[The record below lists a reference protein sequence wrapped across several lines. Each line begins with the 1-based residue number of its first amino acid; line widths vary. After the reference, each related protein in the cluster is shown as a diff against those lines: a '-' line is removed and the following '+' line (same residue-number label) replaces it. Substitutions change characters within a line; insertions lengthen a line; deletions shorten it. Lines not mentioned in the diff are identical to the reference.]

1 MQHREKIHVSWL
13 VAVFVGGFIGG
24 ILRYVIS
31 GVTHDGTTMMGTTI
45 VNLIGSFLLAFT
57 TYGLDMKFDLPE
69 WLLLALGT
77 GVIGGF
83 TTFSRLCDLGTKACD
98 LCHITVDA
106 QSAGRAA
113 SSNSRIL
120 GCETR
125 WKKGQKTMVILIG
138 IGAGLGA
145 VCRYGITVLGKMLW
159 PGKPLATLLINV
171 LGSLLAG
178 LLVGLPTLS
187 AFRLFLL
194 PGFCGGFTTFST
206 FMADAFILIKNR
218 RWSMAI
224 FYYVGTVVAGM
235 VAVVVGMM
243 TSGILFA

>member
-1 MQHREKIHVSWL
+1 
-13 VAVFVGGFIGG
+13 
-24 ILRYVIS
+24 
-31 GVTHDGTTMMGTTI
+31 
-45 VNLIGSFLLAFT
+45 
-57 TYGLDMKFDLPE
+57 
-69 WLLLALGT
+69 
-77 GVIGGF
+77 
-83 TTFSRLCDLGTKACD
+83 
-98 LCHITVDA
+98 
-106 QSAGRAA
+106 
-113 SSNSRIL
+113 
-120 GCETR
+120 
-125 WKKGQKTMVILIG
+125 MVILIG
-138 IGAGLGA
+138 IGAGLVA

-206 FMADAFILIKNR
+206 FMADVFILIKNR
-218 RWSMAI
+218 QWSMAI

>member
-1 MQHREKIHVSWL
+1 
-13 VAVFVGGFIGG
+13 
-24 ILRYVIS
+24 
-31 GVTHDGTTMMGTTI
+31 
-45 VNLIGSFLLAFT
+45 
-57 TYGLDMKFDLPE
+57 
-69 WLLLALGT
+69 
-77 GVIGGF
+77 
-83 TTFSRLCDLGTKACD
+83 
-98 LCHITVDA
+98 
-106 QSAGRAA
+106 
-113 SSNSRIL
+113 
-120 GCETR
+120 
-125 WKKGQKTMVILIG
+125 MVILIG

-206 FMADAFILIKNR
+206 FMTDAFILIKNR

-235 VAVVVGMM
+235 VAVVVGMVI
-243 TSGILFA
+243 SNIIFDGNR